1 MKGTIICDICAKV
14 FYSKDSHK
22 RHQIH
27 VHEGKPHS
35 SALICDICGQGTRP
49 YSRPDKV
56 FLKYISTE

>member
-56 FLKYISTE
+56 F